1 MAKHCR
7 ENSPKR
13 KNAKESYLISTLKID
28 QTSKGWTVPSEAEYM
43 KILLIGG
50 GGAGAPY
57 SDPNRGAGGG
67 GAGSY
72 SSNDFCV
79 TPGDTFNVII
89 GEGGVDGKDG
99 GDSVLEYKCH
109 HKVAQGGKAG
119 SGTIGGKGGK
129 GYHSNENGTDG
140 KSTGE
145 GGKPRTYRCYDM
157 IYGNG
162 GEGGIA
168 TEPPVEPTTLRSGDA
183 KERMEELHKLINT
196 KPQLIVP
203 KGSPRNCCKPK
214 PECCRPRE
222 EKCRCVPNIVIPA
235 PSPSGSPGIQG
246 YCEIEFY
253 SRHPLCCERKCH
265 DIVQHITSKSSDI
278 EYAINPEAETV
289 IINTSNYKANLY
301 LAKGLCAGDQL
312 HVKLAYV
319 QGLNANIYIETG
331 GMFTLSAAIP
341 EVVFLFNGCTWEVV
355 DSKYDIASLYPTTQ
369 ECKATVIEGFKG
381 NAVFGRTVT
390 SEDGRIVVQQL
401 FLTDVDYS
409 TRTMGSLFVY
419 ERNDDCLKLLQRIDS
434 VTGYKMFRLLLA
446 ISGDGKTIAFT
457 NTIYSSSSDLG
468 ICIYYMNDCKYSL
481 QTRITAP
488 VGLDKINQFG
498 TYLALSTDGNTL
510 AVANYSERVLLYK
523 RVGDVWSLSDN
534 FVLNTGV
541 ATFLDIN
548 ADGTVITTTDSG
560 SSSLKV
566 FRYSFG
572 SWIEEYNTNL
582 PNAGVGVKPLAI
594 SSDGNTIALGRVS
607 PNETIIF
614 QRTGGIWSIEQTL
627 PFLNSSVAISA
638 DGNTLAVSDL
648 FDSSYPSGAP
658 GVTRVWTRVGNI
670 WSLKS
675 TLHDDTAYADE
686 NYQSYDADLTASG
699 SILFVSNFSY
709 YLSQPPPRI
718 RIFR

>member
-1 MAKHCR
+1 MAKHYR

-13 KNAKESYLISTLKID
+13 KDAKESYLISTLKID
-28 QTSKGWTVPSEAEYM
+28 QTSSGWTVPSEAEYM

-57 SDPNRGAGGG
+57 SDPNRGGGGG

-89 GEGGVDGKDG
+89 GEGGTPDGNRNG
-99 GDSVLEYKCH
+99 ADSVLEYKCH

-145 GGKPRTYRCYDM
+145 GGKPKTYRCYDM

-168 TEPPVEPTTLRSGDA
+168 ESSGPQLMPALRSGDA

-203 KGSPRNCCKPK
+203 KGSPRNCCRPK
-214 PECCRPRE
+214 PECYKPKE
-222 EKCRCVPNIVIPA
+222 EKCRCVPNIVIPY

-265 DIVQHITSKSSDI
+265 DVVQHITSKSSDI

-289 IINTSNYKANLY
+289 IINTSNFETNLY
-301 LAKGLCAGDQL
+301 LSKGLCAGDKL

-319 QGLNANIYIETG
+319 QGLNANIYVETG
-331 GMFTLSAAIP
+331 GMFSLSPAIP

-419 ERNDDCLKLLQRIDS
+419 ERNDDCLKLLQRIDNEP
-434 VTGYKMFRLLLA
+434 GYGMLQSPLD
-446 ISGDGKTIAFT
+446 ISGDGRTIVSASLKLSDF
-457 NTIYSSSSDLG
+457 SDLG
-468 ICIYYMNDCKYSL
+468 IFVYHMKDCKYSL
-481 QTRITAP
+481 QEKIP
-488 VGLDKINQFG
+488 SPIGLDKISIFG
-498 TYLALSTDGNTL
+498 NYLSLTTDGNTL
-510 AVANYSERVLLYK
+510 AVANASERVLLF
-523 RVGDVWSLSDN
+523 RRTGELWNLLDS
-534 FVLNTGV
+534 FVLSTGI
-541 ATFLDIN
+541 ATYININ
-548 ADGTVITTTDSG
+548 ADGTVMATINSDLSL
-560 SSSLKV
+560 LKV
-566 FRYSFG
+566 FRYSFD
-572 SWIEEYNTNL
+572 SWIEEYSINL
-582 PNAGVGVKPLAI
+582 PNNIAGIKPLAI
-594 SSDGNTIALGRVS
+594 SSDGNTIVISGYIS
-607 PNETIIF
+607 ENIIF
-614 QRTGGIWSIEQTL
+614 QRAAGIWSIEQKL
-627 PFLNSSVAISA
+627 PFRGISVAISA
-638 DGNTLAVSDL
+638 DGNTIASSDP
-648 FDSSYPSGAP
+648 FDSTYPL
-658 GVTRVWTRVGNI
+658 GVTRVWTRINGL
-670 WSLKS
+670 WSSKS
-675 TLHDDTAYADE
+675 LL
-686 NYQSYDADLTASG
+686 YDNTVYTGEYIQNFDIDLIASG
-699 SILFVSNFSY
+699 GILFVSNY
-709 YLSQPPPRI
+709 DLTETPVPRI
-718 RIFR
+718 RMFR